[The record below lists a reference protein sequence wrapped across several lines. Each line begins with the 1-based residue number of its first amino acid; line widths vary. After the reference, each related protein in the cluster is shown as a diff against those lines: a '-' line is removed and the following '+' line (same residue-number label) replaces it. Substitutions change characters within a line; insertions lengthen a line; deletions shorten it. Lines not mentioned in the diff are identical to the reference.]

1 MTMRINIILKSMF
14 LLAAS
19 IIAADYAGAERLV
32 LLHTNDTH
40 SQLDPADD
48 GQGGIFRRKVLID
61 SIRQAEP
68 NVMLIDAG
76 DAVQGTL
83 FFNLYGGVA
92 EHKMMNFLGYDLAIL
107 GNHDFDNGSHAL
119 ARNLAN
125 DSAVWITTNYDLR
138 GGELDQYFKPY
149 FIKKIGDKKVGF
161 IGINL
166 DPKGMIAE
174 GNYDG
179 VKYLDA
185 IKAANATAW
194 HLKHNERV
202 DKVVAVTHIGYEPI
216 PGPGDVELAKSS
228 EDIDLIIGG
237 HSHTLIDPSAP
248 DNRYSSRI
256 PNAVGDTVTIA
267 QVGKSGKYLGEISID
282 LDSNEI
288 LYRVIPVN
296 SRLDTRIDP
305 SWPDILRPYRHGVDS
320 LMNVKVGST
329 PVALKNDEAP
339 LLNLV
344 SDFVLDRGNSL
355 SDRSVDLAIVN
366 KGGIRRSLP
375 KGAIT
380 EGMIMMMLP
389 FNNSVTV
396 MDLKGSDLKEAIDI
410 MGIRGGDGV
419 SRGVNAVMES
429 DGRCSTITINGSPL
443 DTTKIYRLATIDYLA
458 NGGDYMEP
466 LTRGTVVS
474 RSDSVLYDDLI
485 DWFRNTNKGKKVKI
499 DPNERMHR

>member
-1 MTMRINIILKSMF
+1 MTTILKSTV

-19 IIAADYAGAERLV
+19 ILAADYAGAERLV

-61 SIRQAEP
+61 SVRQSEP

-83 FFNLYGGVA
+83 FFNLYGGEA
-92 EHKMMNFLGYDLAIL
+92 EHKMMNFLGYDLAIV

-149 FIKKIGDKKVGF
+149 FIKSVGDKKVGF

-174 GNYDG
+174 GNYEG

-185 IKAANATAW
+185 IKAANSTAW

-202 DKVVAVTHIGYEPI
+202 DKVVAVTHIGYETL
-216 PGPGDVELAKSS
+216 PGPGDVDLARNS

-237 HSHTLIDPSAP
+237 HTHTLIDPADPKSE
-248 DNRYSSRI
+248 YSSRI
-256 PNAVGDTVTIA
+256 ANAAGDTITVA
-267 QVGKSGKYLGEISID
+267 QVGKSGKYIGEISLD
-282 LDSNEI
+282 LDSDEI
-288 LYRVIPVN
+288 SYRVIPVN
-296 SRLDTRIDP
+296 DRLDSRIDP
-305 SWPDILRPYRHGVDS
+305 SWVDMLKPYRHGVDS
-320 LMNVKVGST
+320 LMSVKIGST

-344 SDFVLDRGNSL
+344 SDFVLDRGNSI
-355 SDRSVDLAIVN
+355 SDTPVDLSIVN
-366 KGGIRRSLP
+366 KGGIRRDLP
-375 KGAIT
+375 KGAVT

-396 MDLKGSDLKEAIDI
+396 MDLKGSDLKEALDI

-419 SRGVNAVMES
+419 SRGVNAIIGP
-429 DGRCSTITINGSPL
+429 DGRCSSITINGSPL
-443 DTTKIYRLATIDYLA
+443 DADKTYRIATIDYLA

-466 LTRGTVVS
+466 LTRGTFVS

-485 DWFRNTNKGKKVKI
+485 DWFRYTNKGKKVKI